1 MEYSLQ
7 IDKSC
12 YNRVIITKEENH
24 LELLYFFEKIRLP
37 VLNEFMLLI
46 TKFGE
51 ETAFLVLALVVF
63 WCIDKKKGYF
73 ILSVGFVGTIASQFM
88 KLMCRVPRPWVRD
101 SNFTILEE
109 AREAASGYSFPSGHS
124 QSAVGTFGSV
134 ASFAKNK
141 WIKWTAVAIAI
152 LVPVSR
158 MYIGVHTPQDVLVG
172 SLISVALIFALR
184 PIVFSD
190 NKMSFPILLVVMT
203 ALAIAYTCFVEFYP
217 FPADVD
223 VVNLASGRKNAYT
236 LLGALAGFL
245 VVYTVDTK
253 WLNFSINA
261 VWWAQIIKVAIGLLL
276 ILLVKSGMKEPLN
289 FLFGEM
295 GGRAVRYFLIVIVAG
310 VLWPLS
316 FKWFAK
322 LGKKE

>member
-1 MEYSLQ
+1 
-7 IDKSC
+7 
-12 YNRVIITKEENH
+12 
-24 LELLYFFEKIRLP
+24 
-37 VLNEFMLLI
+37 
-46 TKFGE
+46 
-51 ETAFLVLALVVF
+51 
-63 WCIDKKKGYF
+63 
-73 ILSVGFVGTIASQFM
+73 
-88 KLMCRVPRPWVRD
+88 
-101 SNFTILEE
+101 
-109 AREAASGYSFPSGHS
+109 
-124 QSAVGTFGSV
+124 
-134 ASFAKNK
+134 
-141 WIKWTAVAIAI
+141 
-152 LVPVSR
+152 
-158 MYIGVHTPQDVLVG
+158 
-172 SLISVALIFALR
+172 
-184 PIVFSD
+184 
-190 NKMSFPILLVVMT
+190 MSFPILLVVMT